1 MDEAFTQKG
10 GVDMSHTQ
18 EDIQTTNA
26 VELRPSLRER
36 KKRQTRAAII
46 EAAMQY
52 AEAQGYDQT
61 SIDTISDAAEV
72 SRGTFFNYFSYKE
85 AVIVEWGGD
94 WLASLTIQVDDA
106 LAGGVAADR
115 ILTRLWAA
123 LRRMATDHPATV
135 AVLVAELFNADGV
148 RATFATA
155 GFPLAEVAARVIA
168 YGQQAGQF
176 RTDLDAAQA
185 GQLFANAIIAS
196 MALSPRGDAVAE
208 TFARQGLAVLLHG
221 ALDTAESAENK
232 SPGHDTPDAT
242 VAPARTRTRQKARQ
256 DVGSAGQ

>member
-1 MDEAFTQKG
+1 MD
-10 GVDMSHTQ
+10 HTQ
-18 EDIQTTNA
+18 EDVQTVSTA
-26 VELRPSLRER
+26 IRDTVESHPSLRER

-94 WLASLTIQVDDA
+94 WLARLTTQVDDA
-106 LAGGVAADR
+106 MAAGIVADR
-115 ILTRLWAA
+115 IITRLWVA

-135 AVLVAELFNADGV
+135 AVLVSELFNADGV
-148 RATFATA
+148 RATFATN
-155 GFPLAEVAARVIA
+155 GFPLAGVAGRVIA

-176 RTDLDAAQA
+176 RADLDAPQA

-196 MALSPRGDAVAE
+196 MALPSQGDAGADTGAE
-208 TFARQGLAVLLHG
+208 AFARQALAVLLHG
-221 ALDTAESAENK
+221 ALGISGRAAGK
-232 SPGHDTPDAT
+232 PPGHDTPVAT
-242 VAPARTRTRQKARQ
+242 TPARTRTRQKARPDAETTVQ
-256 DVGSAGQ
+256 

>member
-1 MDEAFTQKG
+1 MG
-10 GVDMSHTQ
+10 YTQ
-18 EDIQTTNA
+18 EDVKTTNTDTNPNT
-26 VELRPSLRER
+26 VESRPSLRER

-94 WLASLTIQVDDA
+94 WLAHLTAQVDDA
-106 LAGGVAADR
+106 IAAGVAADR
-115 ILTRLWAA
+115 IITRLWAA
-123 LRRMATDHPATV
+123 LRRMAMDHPATV

-155 GFPLAEVAARVIA
+155 GFPLAVAAARVIA
-168 YGQQAGQF
+168 YGQQSGQF
-176 RTDLDAAQA
+176 RADLDAAQA

-196 MALSPRGDAVAE
+196 MALPHTDAGAE
-208 TFARQGLAVLLHG
+208 TFARQALAVLLHG
-221 ALDTAESAENK
+221 ALGTAESAGNTV
-232 SPGHDTPDAT
+232 PAHDAPDAAT
-242 VAPARTRTRQKARQ
+242 PVRARARRGVRQ
-256 DVGSAGQ
+256 DAGNAVR